1 MIPRTC
7 RLVGRGIIKARRSS
21 TGLRDMVGIPED
33 YFMPRSGCSHHLST
47 SLIVLS
53 FVVYRPYNMVVG
65 TSQWQLAA
73 GQALWSTADLYASS
87 AAGKYVFCAT

>member
-7 RLVGRGIIKARRSS
+7 RLVGRGILKARRSC

-33 YFMPRSGCSHHLST
+33 YFMPRSSIIGFSYHLST
-47 SLIVLS
+47 SLNVLS

-73 GQALWSTADLYASS
+73 E
-87 AAGKYVFCAT
+87 

>member
-1 MIPRTC
+1 MP
-7 RLVGRGIIKARRSS
+7 RSS
-21 TGLRDMVGIPED
+21 T
-33 YFMPRSGCSHHLST
+33 SGCSHHLST

-87 AAGKYVFCAT
+87 AGKYVFCAT